1 VFHSALLSPE
11 AETCDIFIVR
21 LLNDS
26 KRCLDELKSRREALA
41 KEDIVAD
48 SDLKLLRVCFA
59 TNGRTFPSLGL
70 SDPVVQASQYWK
82 RGARPKDIWTASNI
96 FWRRS
101 SAKSIRQR

>member
-48 SDLKLLRVCFA
+48 SA
-59 TNGRTFPSLGL
+59 LGL